1 MRTRKGFMTV
11 QGAMLALAMMLIP
24 VYYGACATVQ
34 TGGWGSDPIPAMTA
48 SVMSAKPCSPPAFR
62 DPSPNVNRQ
71 NGWFSTVPAGSDL
84 PACGKAETPYYCQN
98 RAGCGEFTVGMR
110 FVGGGKTPRHAF
122 VDVLTGD
129 IMACLQPAQR
139 FGVGSLECERKHYS
153 AANGPIRVVL
163 ESQLAGADSST
174 ELAAFISALPGAPV
188 AIGQIGPVEP
198 R

>member
-1 MRTRKGFMTV
+1 MRTLRGFQTLRAAV
-11 QGAMLALAMMLIP
+11 YALAMLLVP
-24 VYYGACATVQ
+24 VYYMGCATVQ
-34 TGGWGSDPIPAMTA
+34 AGWVSDPIPAMTA

-71 NGWFSTVPAGSDL
+71 NGWFSAVPAGSDL
-84 PACGKAETPYYCQN
+84 PTCGKAETPYYCQN

-139 FGVGSLECERKHYS
+139 FGVGSLECERKRYS

-163 ESQLAGADSST
+163 ESQLAGADSSA
-174 ELAAFISALPGAPV
+174 ELAAFISALPGSPV